1 MRANEPAD
9 GRGAVVT
16 VARVPMPELPPSVP
30 LFPLPNVVLFPGAP
44 LPLHIFEPRYRDMVR
59 DAERSEE
66 KLIGMV
72 LLRGEWRKEYYGTP
86 EIYPVGCAGRM
97 VSVEPLP
104 DGRYNILLHGVR
116 EFTIVNERRTH
127 SYREGEIVWRPAPEG
142 GVPSELRTRIHA
154 LMHRFLEEREP
165 TLVNRLLNDSSL
177 SDELL
182 INFLCYALDFSPMEK
197 QALLEAQ
204 SLGDRG
210 ARLCDVVQFA
220 LEAHSRG
227 GEGDK
232 WYH

>member
-1 MRANEPAD
+1 M
-9 GRGAVVT
+9 
-16 VARVPMPELPPSVP
+16 ELPKTVP
-30 LFPLPNVVLFPGAP
+30 LFPLPNAVLFPGVP
-44 LPLHIFEPRYRDMVR
+44 LPLHIFEPRYREMVR
-59 DAERSEE
+59 DAERSED

-72 LLRGEWRKEYYGTP
+72 LLRGEWRKEYYGSP
-86 EIYPVGCAGRM
+86 QIYPVGCAGRM
-97 VSVEPLP
+97 VSVDPLP

-116 EFTIVNERRTH
+116 EFTIVSERRAH
-127 SYREGEIVWRPAPEG
+127 SYRAGEITWRDAPEG
-142 GVPSELRTRIHA
+142 GLPPDMRTRVHA

-165 TLVNRLLNDSSL
+165 KLVSRLLNDPSL

-197 QALLEAQ
+197 QALLEAPG
-204 SLGDRG
+204 LVERG

-220 LEAHSRG
+220 LEAQSRG